1 MILKIYLKIIFDKI
15 YLKTIFTMMI
25 LYMTIYLDEKNTRLM
40 NIFKT
45 NVFMY
50 FFFKIKTILL

>member
-1 MILKIYLKIIFDKI
+1 MILKIYIKTIFDKI
-15 YLKTIFTMMI
+15 YLKTIFTMI
-25 LYMTIYLDEKNTRLM
+25 IFLYMTVYLDEKNTKLM

-50 FFFKIKTILL
+50 LFSK

>member
-1 MILKIYLKIIFDKI
+1 MILKIYLKTIFDKI
-15 YLKTIFTMMI
+15 YVKTIFTMII
-25 LYMTIYLDEKNTRLM
+25 LYMTVYLGEKNTRLM

-50 FFFKIKTILL
+50 LFSK

>member
-1 MILKIYLKIIFDKI
+1 MILKIYLKTIFDKI

-25 LYMTIYLDEKNTRLM
+25 LYITVYLDEKNIRLM

-45 NVFMY
+45 DIFMY
-50 FFFKIKTILL
+50 LFSK

>member
-1 MILKIYLKIIFDKI
+1 MILKIYLKTIFDKI
-15 YLKTIFTMMI
+15 YFKIIFTMTI
-25 LYMTIYLDEKNTRLM
+25 LYMTVYLDEKILM